1 MLIGTI
7 IKSDD
12 DDCSGWVFL
21 LLIFSLVV
29 VSVVC
34 LASKTAKL
42 VKIETEKNTCALIKT
57 TLCC

>member
-7 IKSDD
+7 INSDD

-42 VKIETEKNTCALIKT
+42 VKIEIAKNTCALIKT